1 MKLAT
6 MFIILLI
13 SSAGGAAANN
23 AGGLQTDCAWWT
35 SFDKFNDVGID
46 PMLPK
51 LSYVAGVYDGLVFG
65 KSQIRD
71 NFAFGRYEIISAA
84 LDTFCSDERNRR
96 IPLVPALRVISMDI
110 KGRKPRRD
118 RERNPSPEGNG
129 QRIDALRLP
138 ALAVATRTPRVP

>member
-1 MKLAT
+1 MKLAA
-6 MFIILLI
+6 MIIILLI

-71 NFAFGRYEIISAA
+71 NFAFGRYEILSAA

-110 KGRKPRRD
+110 KGQSQDAIEKETRRL
-118 RERNPSPEGNG
+118 RAMASELH
-129 QRIDALRLP
+129 ALRLP